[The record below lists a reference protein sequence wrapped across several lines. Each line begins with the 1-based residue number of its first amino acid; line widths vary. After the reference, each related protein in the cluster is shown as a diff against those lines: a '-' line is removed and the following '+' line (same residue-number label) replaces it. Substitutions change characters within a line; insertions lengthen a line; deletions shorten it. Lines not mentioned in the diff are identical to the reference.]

1 MKLAIPY
8 QHSSFFRYLL
18 ALLFITYNTFFYLY
32 LRLTL
37 ISSIL
42 IFALPCYQWIAII
55 LVLFITGYQ
64 LLPLQIALND
74 IIIHYPI
81 SELDFKSS
89 FLNVLTM
96 LLRSIIHN
104 HIHFTFSYSIKG
116 SHLSTLYRN
125 LIYHCIFSI
134 IYFKTNSFISL
145 LGLTMN
151 KV

>member
-89 FLNVLTM
+89 FLNVLIM
-96 LLRSIIHN
+96 LLSAQLFII
-104 HIHFTFSYSIKG
+104 I
-116 SHLSTLYRN
+116 STL
-125 LIYHCIFSI
+125 LFHTALKEVILALFIGILFI
-134 IYFKTNSFISL
+134 IVFFRLFTSKRIRSFRYL
-145 LGLTMN
+145 D
-151 KV
+151 